1 MAQSLLLS
9 IGVTMIAMAMLSS
22 HVSAQTSGCMI
33 TIVSLS
39 PCLNYITGNS
49 SIPSSSCC
57 SSLSS
62 VIKNEPQC
70 FCMLN
75 DGGASLLGVAL
86 NNTKFMELPPS
97 CMVQTPPSCKTESTT
112 TGESSDAMS
121 NKSHVISIV
130 FLVVSAL
137 ASMIQVFIAWIGGCM
152 L

>member
-1 MAQSLLLS
+1 
-9 IGVTMIAMAMLSS
+9 MIAMAMLSS

-33 TIVSLS
+33 SIISLS
-39 PCLNYITGNS
+39 SCMNYITGNS

-70 FCMLN
+70 F
-75 DGGASLLGVAL
+75 S
-86 NNTKFMELPPS
+86 
-97 CMVQTPPSCKTESTT
+97 ESTT

-137 ASMIQVFIAWIGGCM
+137 ASALASMI
-152 L
+152 